1 MVLDLTSFDR
11 PKNLNVNAYQ
21 ALRAAIAAIN
31 IYDDS
36 AVLRLDE
43 RKLSEQLG
51 ISRTPLRD
59 ALARLDQDGIVK
71 IIPRRGVL
79 IVRKTKAEI
88 IEMIAVWAAL
98 EVLAVRLAALH
109 APERQIAQLGR
120 LLSEPD
126 NARQVELVPAF
137 HEAIFRLA
145 GNRLLLDL
153 ADGLLVHLR
162 ALWIC
167 AGRRPRAVSAA
178 STPIFDQLKSI
189 QSAVQRRDAD
199 AAGHLV
205 RTHALSVSEYLGALA
220 DQFCR
225 EGERDEPEDAA

>member
-21 ALRAAIAAIN
+21 ALRAAIATIN
-31 IYDDS
+31 IYDGK

-71 IIPRRGVL
+71 IVPHRGVF

-88 IEMIAVWAAL
+88 IELITVWAAL
-98 EVLAVRLAALH
+98 EGLAVRLAVLH
-109 APERQIAQLGR
+109 APERHMALLGR
-120 LLSEPD
+120 LLTEPGS
-126 NARQVELVPAF
+126 ARKVEFLPAF

-162 ALWIC
+162 SLWIG
-167 AGRRPRAVSAA
+167 AARHSHRAISAA
-178 STPIFDQLKSI
+178 IEPIFDQLRSI
-189 QSAVQRRDAD
+189 QAAIQRRDAD
-199 AAGHLV
+199 SAERLV
-205 RTHALSVSEYLGALA
+205 RTHALSVSEYVEALA
-220 DQFCR
+220 GQVC
-225 EGERDEPEDAA
+225 

>member
-21 ALRAAIAAIN
+21 ALRAAIATID
-31 IYDDS
+31 IYDDR

-71 IIPRRGVL
+71 IVARRGVL
-79 IVRKTKAEI
+79 IIRKTKVEI
-88 IEMIAVWAAL
+88 IETIAVWATL
-98 EVLAVRLAALH
+98 EGLAVRLAGLH
-109 APERQIAQLGR
+109 ASERQIAQLGR

-126 NARQVELVPAF
+126 NARQVEFVPAF

-145 GNRLLLDL
+145 GNRLLRDL

-167 AGRRPRAVSAA
+167 AGTQAPCGFRTQRANYRPAEIDPERSSAPGRGRGWAPGSNSRAERVRIYGR
-178 STPIFDQLKSI
+178 PGGPVL
-189 QSAVQRRDAD
+189 QRR
-199 AAGHLV
+199 
-205 RTHALSVSEYLGALA
+205 RTG
-220 DQFCR
+220 
-225 EGERDEPEDAA
+225 